1 MSYTA
6 SMLEVGA
13 KIDERINILDNWF
26 TVGED
31 GGGGDD
37 IVTGNG
43 DAIDTSNLGA
53 GEYLKLD
60 GLDGG
65 VAGLDDTPVNGI
77 FDMGSVQGALAVGI
91 FQGITDNVSQ
101 ITTSQG
107 DQHKQ
112 VTKAMQNMGK

>member
-26 TVGED
+26 TVSED
-31 GGGGDD
+31 GGGSGD

-43 DAIDTSNLGA
+43 DAIDTSNLGS

-65 VAGLDDTPVNGI
+65 VAGLDGGTEQGI

-91 FQGITDNVSQ
+91 YQGITDNISQ

-112 VTKAMQNMGK
+112 VTMAMQKMGK